1 MKFDVGNRS
10 RLAWLALAAELIICA
25 AVYAPGLHGSFVFDD
40 STFIIANKA
49 MHVTTLRLGDWVAA
63 ALSFP
68 SSHQGRW
75 LGMLSFAVN
84 HYFTGLDPFWLKLTN
99 LAIHLVNGV
108 LVFGMFRAL
117 FALWRECRADLAAR
131 HPFDARMA
139 AAALAGLWLLLP
151 INVTAVLYVSQRL
164 ESLSNTFV
172 FVGLWWYL
180 HARRL
185 HWRGEAG
192 PIGLWASLVVSTGI
206 GVLVKES
213 AAMLPLYALCAEF
226 ALSRGRNRDGRPSRA
241 IAALYG
247 TLIGLP
253 LFVGGVWLMSWIG
266 SASSYARPFG
276 TIERLMTESRVLLDY
291 IRWTLLPQP
300 EALTLYHDDI
310 AVSHGLLDPPST
322 LAALAALL
330 ALLVVAVW
338 QRARRPLFTLGV
350 LWFFTGHVL
359 TGTVIPLM
367 LAFEHRNYFPSVGML
382 LSVSSLAAFEGA
394 LGPRRAQLALAA
406 GAFAFYA
413 FVTWMRAEEWSDP
426 LRLALSEA
434 SKRPDSSAAQ
444 CELAGI
450 LLHSY
455 KNGASKPMTREAY
468 EVLDRAYRLPGSDI
482 VAEELL
488 IVAHAGNR
496 QAIDPTWW
504 DSLIRKLESRTP
516 STSDISALSELWHCA
531 REDICKDSGSQ
542 LHRAFSAAIS
552 HPNPDSVLISAYG
565 EFAEGHLRDSMLA
578 ERLFREALL
587 VAPSDPTTHANI
599 VTFLIHHVRFD
610 EARAELDTLRR
621 MNHFGSLDERIAE
634 LDAALR
640 EGASHVAATPTSGM
654 ESANTPDRIGNER
667 EEP

>member
-1 MKFDVGNRS
+1 MKFDVGNRN
-10 RLAWLALAAELIICA
+10 RLAWLAFAAELIGCA
-25 AVYAPGLHGSFVFDD
+25 AVYAPGLRGSFVFDD
-40 STFIIANKA
+40 STFIIANQA

-99 LAIHLVNGV
+99 LVIHLANGV

-139 AAALAGLWLLLP
+139 AAVLAGLWLLLP

-172 FVGLWWYL
+172 FLGLWWYL
-180 HARRL
+180 HARRS
-185 HWRGEAG
+185 HWRGESR
-192 PIGLWASLVVSTGI
+192 PLGLWMSLVVSTGI

-226 ALSRGRNRDGRPSRA
+226 AVTSGRNRDGRRSHA
-241 IAALYG
+241 VAALYG
-247 TLIGLP
+247 TLIGVP
-253 LFVGGVWLMSWIG
+253 LVVGGFWLMSWVG

-276 TIERLMTESRVLLDY
+276 TIERLLTESRVLLDY

-310 AVSHGLLDPPST
+310 AVSHGLIDPPST
-322 LAALAALL
+322 LAAVVALL
-330 ALLVVAVW
+330 ALFAAAIR

-350 LWFFTGHVL
+350 LWFFAGHAL

-367 LAFEHRNYFPSVGML
+367 LAFEHRNYFPSTGL
-382 LSVSSLAAFEGA
+382 LLAGASLVALEGG
-394 LGPRRAQLALAA
+394 LGRQRTRLALAVC
-406 GAFAFYA
+406 AFAFYS

-434 SKRPDSSAAQ
+434 NKRPDSSEAQ
-444 CELAGI
+444 YELASM

-455 KNGASKPMTREAY
+455 RKDEMEPMIREAY
-468 EVLDRAYRLPGSDI
+468 DVLERAYRIPGSDI
-482 VAEELL
+482 VHEELL
-488 IVAHAGNR
+488 IVGHAQNE
-496 QAIDPTWW
+496 QPVDPVWW
-504 DSLIRKLESRTP
+504 DSMLRKLQSRPPT
-516 STSDISALSELWHCA
+516 TSDISALTELLRCT
-531 REDICKDSGSQ
+531 REGVCKDVGRLSKV
-542 LHRAFSAAIS
+542 FEAAIA
-552 HPNPDSVLISAYG
+552 HPSPNSVLLSAYG
-565 EFAEGHLRDSMLA
+565 EFAEHLLRDSALA
-578 ERLFREALL
+578 EKLFREALA
-587 VAPSDPTTHANI
+587 VAPMEPTTHENLI
-599 VTFLIHHVRFD
+599 TFLIHHGRFD
-610 EARAELDTLRR
+610 EARAELDALRR
-621 MNHFGSLDERIAE
+621 MNHLGALDPRIAR
-634 LDAALR
+634 LDAELSTATTSQAAEA
-640 EGASHVAATPTSGM
+640 EGGTADPQSQ
-654 ESANTPDRIGNER
+654 
-667 EEP
+667 

>member
-1 MKFDVGNRS
+1 MIFELGNRD
-10 RLAWLALAAELIICA
+10 RIAWAIFGAALVVCA

-40 STFIIANKA
+40 STFIIANDA

-99 LAIHLVNGV
+99 LAIHLVNGA

-117 FALWRECRADLAAR
+117 FALWRECRPDLAAR
-131 HPFDARMA
+131 HAFDARA
-139 AAALAGLWLLLP
+139 AAAILAGLWLLLP

-172 FVGLWWYL
+172 FLGLWWYL
-180 HARRL
+180 RARRS
-185 HWRGEAG
+185 HWRGDSG
-192 PIGLWASLVVSTGI
+192 PAGLWASLVVSTGI

-213 AAMLPLYALCAEF
+213 AVMLPLYALCVEF
-226 ALSRGRNRDGRPSRA
+226 AVTRGRDRDGRASRS
-241 IAALYG
+241 IIALYG
-247 TLIGLP
+247 ALIGVP
-253 LFVGGVWLMSWIG
+253 IIAGGLWLASWIG
-266 SASSYARPFG
+266 GASSYARPFG
-276 TIERLMTESRVLLDY
+276 TIERLLTEARVLIDY

-322 LAALAALL
+322 LAALVVLTGLL
-330 ALLVVAVW
+330 GAAVW
-338 QRARRPLFTLGV
+338 QRARRPLFALGIF
-350 LWFFTGHVL
+350 WFFAGHVL

-367 LAFEHRNYFPSVGML
+367 LAFEHRNYFPSVGLL

-394 LGPRRAQLALAA
+394 FGPRRARLALVA
-406 GAFAFYA
+406 GAFAFYSV
-413 FVTWMRAEEWSDP
+413 VTWMRAEEWSDP

-444 CELAGI
+444 CELAGM

-455 KNGASKPMTREAY
+455 KDGASEPMTREAY
-468 EVLDRAYRLPGSDI
+468 EVLERARRLPDSDI
-482 VAEELL
+482 VPEELL
-488 IVAHAGNR
+488 IVAHARNG
-496 QAIDPTWW
+496 QPIDPAWW
-504 DSLIRKLESRTP
+504 DSLIRKLESRSP
-516 STSDISALSELWHCA
+516 STSDISALSELWHCT
-531 REDICKDSGSQ
+531 REAMCKDSGPL

-565 EFAEGHLRDSMLA
+565 EFAEGHLRDSVLA
-578 ERLFREALL
+578 ERLFRDALA
-587 VAPSDPTTHANI
+587 VAPSDPTTHANLG
-599 VTFLIHHVRFD
+599 TFLIHHGRID
-610 EARAELDTLRR
+610 EAHAEMDTLRR
-621 MNHFGSLDERIAE
+621 MNHFGSLDDRIAE

-640 EGASHVAATPTSGM
+640 EGESHAAATPSSGM
-654 ESANTPDRIGNER
+654 ESANTPDRVGNKR